1 VVRVLFEACC
11 EPKTM
16 QETMEY
22 VDEKNR
28 TSFKREY
35 LKGLVENGR
44 LKMVIPNKPTIGKK
58 YFS

>member
-1 VVRVLFEACC
+1 
-11 EPKTM
+11 M

>member
-1 VVRVLFEACC
+1 
-11 EPKTM
+11 
-16 QETMEY
+16 MEY

-44 LKMVIPNKPTIGKK
+44 LKMVIPNKPTIGKNI
-58 YFS
+58 FRRLIIR